1 MAKQQVDP
9 TRLLKK
15 DEALMELMSV
25 FSSVYVHV
33 DTRKEGVTVPKQ
45 LLGQPQVVF
54 ELGLNMP
61 NPIRGLKID
70 DAGWSAVLSF
80 GNQGFRCSIPWA
92 SVYLIVGNTGIGSEW
107 PKDKPK
113 EARVQRVGVSTENAE
128 PASAKAVK
136 AKTLP
141 PGWKVIEGGK
151 KD

>member
-1 MAKQQVDP
+1 
-9 TRLLKK
+9 
-15 DEALMELMSV
+15 MELMSV
-25 FSSVYVHV
+25 FSSVFVHV
-33 DTRKEGVTVPKQ
+33 DTRRPDVVVPKQ
-45 LLGQPQVVF
+45 LMGQPQVVF

-70 DAGWSAVLSF
+70 DVGWSAVLSF
-80 GNQGFRCSIPWA
+80 GNQAFRCTLPWS

-113 EARVQRVGVSTENAE
+113 EARIQRVSPDVKPGT
-128 PASAKAVK
+128 KAVER
-136 AKTLP
+136 AAAPSKTLP

>member
-1 MAKQQVDP
+1 MSKNQVDLS
-9 TRLLKK
+9 RLIKK
-15 DEALMELMSV
+15 DEALLELLSV
-25 FSSVYVHV
+25 FSSVFVHT
-33 DTRKEGVTVPKQ
+33 DTRKDGVIVPKQ

-61 NPIRGLKID
+61 RPIRDLRVD

-80 GNQGFRCSIPWA
+80 GTQSFRCLLPWSA
-92 SVYLIVGNTGIGSEW
+92 VYLIVGNTGIGSEW

-113 EARVQRVGVSTENAE
+113 EARIQRVAPDTKSVGSYA
-128 PASAKAVK
+128 ADVK

-141 PGWKVIEGGK
+141 PGWKVIEGGR

>member
-1 MAKQQVDP
+1 MTKQQVDP

-15 DEALMELMSV
+15 DEALLELMSV
-25 FSSVYVHV
+25 FSSVFVHV
-33 DTRKEGVTVPKQ
+33 DTRKLNVVVPKQ

-61 NPIRGLKID
+61 NPIRGLKINEE
-70 DAGWSAVLSF
+70 GWSAVLSF
-80 GNQGFRCSIPWA
+80 GNQSFRCTLPWS

-107 PKDKPK
+107 PKDRPK
-113 EARVQRVGVSTENAE
+113 EARIQRLGEKADDAPAE
-128 PASAKAVK
+128 RAETRAR
-136 AKTLP
+136 TLP

>member
-1 MAKQQVDP
+1 
-9 TRLLKK
+9 
-15 DEALMELMSV
+15 MSV
-25 FSSVYVHV
+25 FSSVFVHV
-33 DTRKEGVTVPKQ
+33 DTRRPDVVVPKQ
-45 LLGQPQVVF
+45 LMGQPQVVF

-70 DAGWSAVLSF
+70 DVGWSAVLSF
-80 GNQGFRCSIPWA
+80 GNQSFRCTLPWS

-113 EARVQRVGVSTENAE
+113 EARIQRVSPDVKLGT
-128 PASAKAVK
+128 KAVER
-136 AKTLP
+136 AASTSKTLP

>member
-1 MAKQQVDP
+1 MTKQQVDP

-25 FSSVYVHV
+25 FSSVFVHV
-33 DTRKEGVTVPKQ
+33 DTRKPGVVVPKE

-61 NPIRGLKID
+61 NPIRGLKVD

-80 GNQGFRCSIPWA
+80 GSQSFRCSIPWA

-113 EARVQRVGVSTENAE
+113 EARIQRVAPSTEVPAS
-128 PASAKAVK
+128 ASAKAVK

-141 PGWKVIEGGK
+141 PGWKVIDGGK